1 MIVISGTVRI
11 RPDARA
17 AAIAA
22 ATEMAVATRR
32 EPGCG
37 AYRFGFDVEDANVV
51 HLFEE
56 WESDEALA
64 RHFQT
69 EHMRVFRTKMPGIV
83 AAPPEFHRYTVAA
96 KGRL

>member
-11 RPDARA
+11 RPEARA
-17 AAIAA
+17 AVVAA
-22 ATEMAVATRR
+22 ARAMAVATRA

-37 AYRFGFDVEDANVV
+37 AYRFAFDVEDPDVV

-56 WESDEALA
+56 WASEDALA

-69 EHMRVFRTKMPGIV
+69 PHMVAFRAQLPSLLAGPSTI
-83 AAPPEFHRYTVAA
+83 HRYTVSARGA
-96 KGRL
+96 L